1 VRNRRGRQAA
11 PSPPERSGAC
21 ERSDSGVELSVDEAS
36 DRPDT
41 GGLATAMLAILLG
54 QRLVAA

>member
-1 VRNRRGRQAA
+1 
-11 PSPPERSGAC
+11 
-21 ERSDSGVELSVDEAS
+21 LSVDEAS

-41 GGLATAMLAILLG
+41 GAVGLSMLAILLG